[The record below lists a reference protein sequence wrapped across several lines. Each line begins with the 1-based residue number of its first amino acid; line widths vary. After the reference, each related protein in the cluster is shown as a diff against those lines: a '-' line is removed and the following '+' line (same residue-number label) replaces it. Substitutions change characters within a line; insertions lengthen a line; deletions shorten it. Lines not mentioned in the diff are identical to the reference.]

1 MPYSCGLV
9 TVSLSAQITGCILA
23 RLIQASA
30 FVVSFLVASHFRLTA
45 PLLYILRAVHRR
57 SRIATLLTIARGA
70 SNRSM
75 KPLSSLTGHWSGPT
89 GRQVRDPGS
98 SGFWLDQERPLV
110 RSGR

>member
-1 MPYSCGLV
+1 MPYSCVLV

-75 KPLSSLTGHWSGPT
+75 KPTAPPKYAPCVCHDTLPWLIFFSLDANALSQWQSETS
-89 GRQVRDPGS
+89 R
-98 SGFWLDQERPLV
+98 
-110 RSGR
+110 